1 LLSGNEEGFWGKQ
14 WDNHGTCS
22 QQKFNVLSYFKL
34 ALDNKDRVD
43 ILNELVLRNIN
54 PDPTKLYPIV
64 WFENAIM
71 LVTKKIPELRC
82 IVRRGRGRVRVVY
95 LFEVGMCLDA
105 AGSNF
110 IDCVPPTQAPV
121 NPHVTDCKGQNV
133 RLLPL

>member
-1 LLSGNEEGFWGKQ
+1 LKSGNEEVFWGKQ

-64 WFENAIM
+64 GFENAIM

-82 IVRRGRGRVRVVY
+82 IVHLGVVY
-95 LFEVGMCLDA
+95 LFEVGLCLDA
-105 AGSNF
+105 AGTNF
-110 IDCVPPTQAPV
+110 IDCRAPTQAPV
-121 NPHVTDCKGQNV
+121 KPRVKDCKGQNV

>member
-1 LLSGNEEGFWGKQ
+1 
-14 WDNHGTCS
+14 
-22 QQKFNVLSYFKL
+22 LSYFKL
-34 ALDNKDRVD
+34 ALDNKDRID
-43 ILNELVLRNIN
+43 ILNQLVLRKIN

-64 WFENAIM
+64 RFENAIM

-82 IVRRGRGRVRVVY
+82 IVPRGRVRVVY

-121 NPHVTDCKGQNV
+121 NPRVTDCKGQNV